1 MEFSLFTD
9 QPIWGVSDLTRYIRQ
24 TLESDYRLRELWV
37 SGEVSNL
44 SRPSSGHLYF
54 TLKDDQSALRCVMW
68 RSHVEAQVRLPREG
82 EALEVL
88 GRIGIY
94 ETAGQYQLYAEKL
107 RPAGE
112 GARYQDFLRLKEIL
126 EGEGLFDPARKQSIP
141 ERPSILGVVT
151 SPTGAALQ
159 DVLHTLQR
167 RYPLAQVLLAPT
179 MVQGEEAPAG
189 IIDALSLLA
198 RHGAAQVVLLV
209 RGGGSTEDLAAFN
222 DEQVVRAVAEHPI
235 PIISGVGHE
244 TDLILTDFAADVRA
258 PTPTGAA
265 ELATPDRSI
274 LFDELTTLKVRTRDL
289 FSDQLARLGEALRHI
304 QVRLAA
310 VSPQSRILNDR
321 QRLDDRLH
329 RATTAIRHHMAL
341 TRASS
346 QRLALALRA
355 YSPDA
360 VLERGYALVTRSRDG
375 KLVSSTSLVKDGDQ
389 INIRV
394 KDGQF
399 DAEVHE

>member
-24 TLESDYRLRELWV
+24 TLESDYRLQELWV

-68 RSHVEAQVRLPREG
+68 RSYVDAQVRLPREG

-88 GRIGIY
+88 GRIGVY
-94 ETAGQYQLYAEKL
+94 ETAGQYQLYAEQL

-112 GARYQDFLRLKEIL
+112 GARYQDFLRLKEKL
-126 EGEGLFDPARKQSIP
+126 EGEGLFNPARKQPIP

-159 DVLHTLQR
+159 DVLQTLQR
-167 RYPLAQVLLAPT
+167 RYPLARVLLAPT
-179 MVQGEEAPAG
+179 AVQGDDAPEG

-209 RGGGSTEDLAAFN
+209 RGGGSAEDLAAFN

-244 TDLILTDFAADVRA
+244 TDQILTDFAADLRA

-265 ELATPDRSI
+265 ELATPERSI
-274 LFDELTTLKVRTRDL
+274 LFDELTSLKVRTRDL
-289 FSDQLARLGEALRHI
+289 FSEQLVRLGEALRHM

-310 VSPQSRILNDR
+310 VSPHNRILNDR

-329 RATTAIRHHMAL
+329 RATTAMKHNLAL

-360 VLERGYALVTRSRDG
+360 VLERGYALVTRNRDG
-375 KLVSSTSLVKDGDQ
+375 KLVSSTSMVKDGDQ
-389 INIRV
+389 ITVRV
-394 KDGQF
+394 KDGGF
-399 DAEVHE
+399 DAEVSK